1 MSSDAALLMDRMYR
15 AQRHIY
21 DFTRKPYLL
30 GRDGMI
36 AGLQPPAGGAVLEI
50 GCGTGRNLVKAA
62 QMFPAARYF
71 GLDVSAQMLETAKGA
86 IAKAGLGGK
95 IEVVQADA
103 TDFDPAALFGKARFE
118 RIFISYSLSMIPV
131 WRQVLASAAG
141 HLAPGGS
148 LHIVDFGQQEGLPRW
163 FKAVLTRWLGGFE
176 VFPRAELPEA
186 AQAVAASEELA
197 CFVTRPLRGYAIQVV
212 LSRPSGPL

>member
-1 MSSDAALLMDRMYR
+1 MSSDAAILMDRMYR

-21 DFTRKPYLL
+21 DLTRKPYLL
-30 GRDGMI
+30 GRDAMI
-36 AGLQPPAGGAVLEI
+36 AGLKPPAGGAVLEI

-62 QMFPAARYF
+62 RLFPAAVYF
-71 GLDVSAQMLETAKGA
+71 GLDVSEQMLETARA
-86 IAKAGLGGK
+86 SIARAALDGTIG
-95 IEVVQADA
+95 VVQADA
-103 TDFDPAALFGKARFE
+103 TDFDPAALFGQAKFE

-163 FKAVLTRWLGGFE
+163 FKPVLARWLGWFS
-176 VFPRAELPEA
+176 VFPRRDLPEA
-186 AQAVAASEELA
+186 AQAVAASAGLA
-197 CFVTRPLRGYAIQVV
+197 CDVTRPLRGYAVQVV

>member
-1 MSSDAALLMDRMYR
+1 MNTDAAQLMDRMYR

-30 GRDGMI
+30 GRDAMI
-36 AGLQPPAGGAVLEI
+36 AGLSPPAAGAVLEI

-62 QMFPAARYF
+62 RMFPAARYF
-71 GLDVSAQMLETAKGA
+71 GLDVSARMLETARA
-86 IAKAGLGGK
+86 SIARAGLDGK
-95 IEVVQADA
+95 IAVVQADA
-103 TDFDPAALFGKARFE
+103 TDFDPAALFGQARFE
-118 RIFISYSLSMIPV
+118 RIFISYSLSMIPA
-131 WRQVLASAAG
+131 WRQVLASAAA

-163 FKAVLTRWLGGFE
+163 FKAVLTRWLGWFE

-186 AQAVAASEELA
+186 AQAVAASEGLA
-197 CFVTRPLRGYAIQVV
+197 CVVTRPSRGYAVQVV